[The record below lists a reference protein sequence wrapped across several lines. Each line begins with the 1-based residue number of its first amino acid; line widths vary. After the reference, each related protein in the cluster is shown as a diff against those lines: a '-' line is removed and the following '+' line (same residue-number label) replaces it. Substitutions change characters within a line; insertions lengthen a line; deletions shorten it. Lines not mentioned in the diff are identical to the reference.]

1 MLTLK
6 TIKDLL
12 INNKNNSDNNKP
24 KVYIKSDLHTNIDYI
39 RNTLNNA
46 SDLIVREFNIKEY
59 RCAIC
64 LIDGLTKG
72 DYAHD
77 LLLKN
82 LLVDIWTTD
91 KIREI
96 HSVDELFDALQSQ
109 FIALLDISVVSDF
122 DELIINLLS
131 GDCVLLV
138 DGIAKSITIE
148 TKGWIDRGIV
158 ESSSQTLV
166 RGPKDSFNETLRTNT
181 MLIRRRIK
189 DKRLRV
195 ESRKIGRIS
204 KTEVAIM
211 YMEGIANDRIV
222 QEVHRRLDRIDI
234 DGIID
239 SSYIEQ
245 MIQDHPYSLFPTV
258 HNTERPDTV
267 ASSIMCGYVAIVVD
281 NSPFVLLVPGLFVT
295 FTQAAEDYYHNFY
308 YVTFIRLVRFVSL
321 FLALLTPGVY
331 IAITTFHQEMLPTSL
346 LISISNQREGVPFP
360 VFLEALI
367 MELTFEILREAGI
380 RMPRAIGSAMSIVG
394 ALILGEAA
402 VNAGIVSSFTVI
414 IVSLTAICSL
424 IIPSYH
430 ISISIRV
437 TRFIFMVLGAT
448 FGLFGIISGLVVLGL
463 YLSSM
468 RSFGVPYLFPF
479 APLNFEALKDSVIR
493 FPLWKVNQRPKLI
506 SDNNETRQSSDRKN
520 NYMGGKT

>member
-6 TIKDLL
+6 NIKDLFS
-12 INNKNNSDNNKP
+12 NYKKNNENNKP
-24 KVYIKSDLHTNIDYI
+24 KVHIKNTLQANIDLLRQELDNPSDLVI
-39 RNTLNNA
+39 
-46 SDLIVREFNIKEY
+46 REFNIKDY

-96 HSVDELFDALQSQ
+96 HSVDELFSALQNQ
-109 FIALLDISVVSDF
+109 FIALLDISVVSEF
-122 DELIINLLS
+122 DELFLNLLS
-131 GDCVLLV
+131 GDCVLFV
-138 DGIAKSITIE
+138 DGIARAITIE
-148 TKGWIDRGIV
+148 TKGWVDRGII

-195 ESRKIGRIS
+195 ESRQIGRIS
-204 KTEVAIM
+204 KTEVAVM
-211 YMEGIANDRIV
+211 YIEGIANDKIV
-222 QEVHRRLDRIDI
+222 KEVHERLDRIDI

-267 ASSIMCGYVAIVVD
+267 ASSLMCGYVAIVVD
-281 NSPFVLLVPGLFVT
+281 NSPFVLIVPGLFIT

-308 YVTFIRLVRFVSL
+308 FITFIRLIRFFSL
-321 FLALLTPGVY
+321 LLALLTPGIY
-331 IAITTFHQEMLPTSL
+331 IAVTTFHQEMLPTSL

-360 VFLEALI
+360 VFIEALL

-437 TRFIFMVLGAT
+437 TRFIFMILGAV
-448 FGLFGIISGLVVLGL
+448 FGLFGVISGLVVLGL
-463 YLSSM
+463 YLCSI
-468 RSFGVPYLFPF
+468 RSFGVPYMYPF
-479 APLNFEALKDSVIR
+479 APLNYEGLKDSIIR
-493 FPLWKVNQRPKLI
+493 FPLWKINLRPTLI
-506 SDNNETRQSSDRKN
+506 SEHDRVRESSDKKSN
-520 NYMGGKT
+520 NTGGIA